1 MNKKTS
7 RYELPEEAD
16 WAFEPEDLMSITIE
30 RNGCIYNWG
39 VPYKNVKSTAFQK
52 LEEPYREEDLIAL
65 GGKLLNILI
74 VDGYSIDFKQ
84 SKTGVQKLK
93 VAVFSSETEDRQ
105 LLHKLSSEFR
115 LKDTPLDRDTV
126 LGTNKENE

>member
-1 MNKKTS
+1 MKKNKK
-7 RYELPEEAD
+7 YEPSEETD
-16 WAFEPEDLMSITIE
+16 WAFEPDDLMSVTIE

-39 VPYKNVKSTAFQK
+39 IPYKNLKSPQFQN
-52 LEEPYREEDLIAL
+52 LEEPYKEEDLITL
-65 GGKLLNILI
+65 GGRLLNILI

-105 LLHKLSSEFR
+105 LLHKLS
-115 LKDTPLDRDTV
+115 
-126 LGTNKENE
+126 